1 METMSITCTIFQRL
15 KLSISLPLLLLCA
28 LVSGCDEAHQLD
40 GHNSGH
46 EQSTGALDL
55 SLPEQLQSMRAVNLD
70 AIFATVI
77 INGVEQPRW
86 QQSSPYTNTFTI
98 TKGEPL
104 SIQISW
110 FETLVDGSELLLATA
125 IINQVITANTNL
137 EIQQS
142 DYVTSGSNF
151 DEDGDLFSN
160 LTERN
165 EGSDPNDASSTP
177 FNLPDVRIQQI
188 DRLDAPR
195 IDGLYDPSWNQAT
208 FRDIDN
214 DLLHINNLMIDQG
227 ALREDGH
234 MTNEMRWFAMH
245 DDAFLYIFVLGENVA
260 DKPIP
265 LRDSFEVWQD
275 DTLNI
280 FIDGDNSKDQTYDG
294 IDDRQILIPLLT
306 DPSNLTNN
314 STFYVTGFN
323 SAAIPEFEFAT
334 CRCTSEQHTWEVQLR
349 LSDFGI
355 VKNQSFGIEI
365 QLEVDHDGGNRDAK
379 WGWFHNSRVDEDVD
393 NTWRNP
399 SFMGTATVE

>member
-40 GHNSGH
+40 GHNSAH